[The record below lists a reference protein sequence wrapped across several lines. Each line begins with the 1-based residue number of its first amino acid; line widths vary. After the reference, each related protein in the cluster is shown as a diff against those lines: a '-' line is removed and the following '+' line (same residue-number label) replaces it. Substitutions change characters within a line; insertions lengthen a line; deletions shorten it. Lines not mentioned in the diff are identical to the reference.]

1 MSYLNYLFLTKIGTF
16 WGGGI
21 FLATVTVN
29 RINVFL
35 RMTVKETQRQMI
47 INNTY
52 RGNDWEEKFRYLL
65 KPVDRI
71 ILNDFPE
78 AL

>member
-1 MSYLNYLFLTKIGTF
+1 MIGTF

-21 FLATVTVN
+21 FKATVTVN
-29 RINVFL
+29 RVNVFL

-47 INNTY
+47 INKTY
-52 RGNDWEEKFRYLL
+52 RGNDWKEKFRYLL